1 MDLVEE
7 KPGITRYNAIKERI
21 QKNITFQL
29 SQFGFALKCQYALC
43 NRFQGNFPY
52 GIELNE
58 DMIRTLKNN
67 DNVYINMHTHNL
79 IEAINHFIN
88 IIYEK
93 NLKLNF
99 YIMGEPTIDEN
110 IVYILLYYTNEM
122 YLQNNNFDHP
132 KIHNMPLGIRDG
144 EEVFPAHEHF
154 SQNILLNESK
164 QKREK
169 QYLCYMCFKDSHSE
183 RLRCEEMLGEK
194 EFVLNLI
201 KNEYPPQLSIHCWK
215 VPVEL
220 NYKCTHESYYTLSP
234 TGLGQATHRF
244 FEAIYL
250 DSIPI
255 VKRTNTSF
263 DKLYNVFPCLI
274 VNDWDE
280 VTRELLES
288 NLEDYMNELK
298 EFKQKYPNLYT
309 TLEGIDELII
319 QT

>member
-1 MDLVEE
+1 MSTTHEA
-7 KPGITRYNAIKERI
+7 NALECYQSNKEHIKN
-21 QKNITFQL
+21 NIVFQL

-43 NRFQGNFPY
+43 NRFQGTFPY
-52 GIELNE
+52 GVELNE
-58 DMIRTLKNN
+58 ALIRTLQNG
-67 DNVYINMHTHNL
+67 DNVYINVHIPNF
-79 IEAINHFIN
+79 IEAVNHFIN

-93 NLKLNF
+93 QLKLNF
-99 YIMGEPTIDEN
+99 YIMGEPAIDEEV
-110 IVYILLYYTNEM
+110 VYILLYYTNNM
-122 YLQNNNFDHP
+122 YLQNNTFEHP
-132 KIHNMPLGIRDG
+132 KIHSMPIGIRDG
-144 EEVFPAHEHF
+144 EEVFSAHQHF
-154 SQNILLNESK
+154 SQTFLLNESL
-164 QKREK
+164 QSREK

-183 RLRCEEMLGEK
+183 RLRCEEILGEK

-220 NYKCTHESYYTLSP
+220 NYKCTHESHYTLSP

-255 VKRTNTSF
+255 VKRTNTPF

-274 VNDWDE
+274 VEDWDE

-288 NLEDYMNELK
+288 NLEDYSNELK
-298 EFKQKYPNLYT
+298 EFKEKYPNLYT
-309 TLEGIDELII
+309 TLEGIDELLL